1 MHGSGRG
8 FIIRWPRDMN
18 VRKSYLTTG
27 SALMHKLIR
36 GRSAKSG
43 LPPGSLVLIGE
54 QKVAEPEVTIVDY
67 DATQVTERVVHTIDE
82 CSTFRD
88 SPTVTWINV
97 AGIHDI
103 GVLQQLAECYG
114 IHPLVMEDIL
124 NTHQRPKLE
133 EFADHLFIVLK
144 SLSVSKGSD
153 EVEVEQVSLIVGANY
168 VLSFEE
174 APAGVFDMVRQR
186 IRNERGRIRA
196 AGADYLAY
204 SLLDAVVD
212 NYFNVLE
219 TLAGQTENIEDDLVS
234 NPSREMLQQVHSL
247 KRELIFLRKSVWPLR
262 EVLAVLQRSENGI
275 IRGSTVVYLRDVYDH
290 TIQIMDT
297 IESLRDIVASMHDTY
312 LSSISNRLNE
322 VMKVLT
328 IWGTIFIPLT
338 FLAGVYGMN
347 FHHFPE
353 LQWRWGYPIFWGAC
367 LTVTI
372 FMLSYFR
379 RKRWL

>member
-1 MHGSGRG
+1 MR
-8 FIIRWPRDMN
+8 
-18 VRKSYLTTG
+18 
-27 SALMHKLIR
+27 KLIK

-54 QKVAEPEVTIVDY
+54 QRVATPEITIVDY
-67 DATQVTERVVHTIDE
+67 DAAHVTEHKVRTIDE
-82 CSTFRD
+82 CRAFLDT
-88 SPTVTWINV
+88 PTVTWINV

-103 GVLQQLAECYG
+103 EVLQQLGECYQ

-133 EFADHLFIVLK
+133 EFEHYLFLVLK
-144 SLSVSKGSD
+144 SLSLSPATG
-153 EVEVEQVSLIVGANY
+153 EVEVEQISLILGTNY
-168 VLSFEE
+168 LLSFEE
-174 APAGVFDMVRQR
+174 APAGAFDTVRKR
-186 IRNERGRIRA
+186 IKNERGRIRA

-204 SLLDAVVD
+204 CLLDAVID
-212 NYFNVLE
+212 NYFIVLE
-219 TLAGQTENIEDDLVS
+219 TLANRIEELEDEIVS
-234 NPSREMLQQVHSL
+234 NPSRDVLQRLHDL

-262 EVLAVLQRSENGI
+262 EVLAMLQRSDNGLVKN
-275 IRGSTVVYLRDVYDH
+275 STVVYLRDVYDH

-297 IESLRDIVASMHDTY
+297 IESLRDVVASMHDTY

-347 FHHFPE
+347 FRHFPE
-353 LQWRWGYPIFWGAC
+353 IYWKYGYYVFWGVCA
-367 LTVTI
+367 TIAI
-372 FMLSYFR
+372 FMLSFFR
-379 RKRWL
+379 RKRWF